1 MNLTNHLYEV
11 INALCAD
18 DYNQLLSQ
26 MKLNHKAINE
36 ASDALHRIIFR
47 EKFKGAPC

>member
-1 MNLTNHLYEV
+1 MTLYET

-26 MKLNHKAINE
+26 MKLNQKAIN
-36 ASDALHRIIFR
+36 
-47 EKFKGAPC
+47 